1 MPGKKRIWCHKRFDF
16 IERSSAKDF
25 SFYGQSYP
33 LFIGEPKTLPI
44 KLILEN
50 TVFFDQIVDNCLLVA
65 VKPTGQGD
73 DQKLKGM
80 YDVRHCKN
88 RLTVILFDNN
98 SIRIV

>member
-1 MPGKKRIWCHKRFDF
+1 MPGKKRIRCHQRFDF

-33 LFIGEPKTLPI
+33 LFIGEPKALTI

-50 TVFFDQIVDNCLLVA
+50 TVFFNQIVDNSLLLA
-65 VKPTGQGD
+65 VKPAGQGD

-80 YDVRHCKN
+80 YDVRHC
-88 RLTVILFDNN
+88 
-98 SIRIV
+98 